1 MQNILAIINTPRKDW
16 KEEDIR
22 KAFNIDIRGR
32 YNRVKDFES
41 KRSPLESRFQ
51 LRVNADTKEEAVP
64 YVALIAPDQDTS
76 GPYGGMSFVLFPAD
90 EGDPESIA
98 ATEGE
103 PAMIA
108 ANERRP
114 ALICMVIGTQSIA
127 PDDMVLGKPGHARRC
142 RAISRWIASLPDGG
156 FSWSKRDPVRTD
168 LDIPKVIKKQL
179 ARWDQSLKRYGPVL
193 YACHAATGTGSDD
206 DQAAQLAALTAYLD
220 LFMDERGIDRRKASE
235 EEAEATRQQWLAHLL
250 PTVSQKD
257 TADLLE
263 YRRFVVLEGP
273 PGTGK
278 THLAKRLLTEQYNNN
293 GHLIQFHAGTTYE
306 SFIGGLRPV
315 KDDSTQG
322 FYFSAIGGQLMRA
335 VQQASADKSKPYL
348 LVIDEINRADL
359 AKVLGEAMH
368 LFEPSDPN
376 RQVELDYEFTEIGGR
391 TLRLPPNL
399 HILGTMNTADR
410 SIAVLD
416 VAVRRRFAFSPVWP
430 SLQVLNGNEV
440 SCKQMR
446 ETFAQLLDL
455 FVSHAGD
462 DAFNLLPGHAY
473 FMEPDDDKYRTKLQT
488 ELKPLLLEYLAQGHV
503 SGFGDEIHA
512 FIDSLDA

>member
-1 MQNILAIINTPRKDW
+1 MQNILAIINTPRQDW

-22 KAFNIDIRGR
+22 NAFNADIKDR
-32 YNRVKDFES
+32 YSRIKDFES
-41 KRSPLESRFQ
+41 KRSPEESRFQ
-51 LRVNADTKEEAVP
+51 LRVNADITPGAVP
-64 YVALIAPDQDTS
+64 YAALIAPDQDTS

-90 EGDPESIA
+90 EDG
-98 ATEGE
+98 
-103 PAMIA
+103 
-108 ANERRP
+108 P
-114 ALICMVIGTQSIA
+114 ALIAMGIGTQSIA

-142 RAISRWIASLPDGG
+142 RAISRWIASFPEGG
-156 FSWSKRDPVRTD
+156 FTWSKRDPVRTD
-168 LDIPKVIKKQL
+168 LDIPKVVKTQL
-179 ARWDQSLKRYGPVL
+179 ARWDQSLKRYGLVL
-193 YACHAATGTGSDD
+193 YACHAATGTGSTE
-206 DQAAQLAALTAYLD
+206 DQAAQLASLTAYLD
-220 LFMDERGIDRRKASE
+220 LFMDERGIDRKQATE
-235 EEAEATRQQWLAHLL
+235 KEALAARQKWLAHLL
-250 PTVSQKD
+250 PSVSQKD

-278 THLAKRLLTEQYNNN
+278 THLAKRLLTEHYNNN

-335 VQQASADKSKPYL
+335 VQHASADTSQLYL

-368 LFEPSDPN
+368 LFEPGDPN

-391 TLRLPPNL
+391 ILRLPPNL

-430 SLQVLNGNEV
+430 SLQVLNDDQR
-440 SCKQMR
+440 SCESMR
-446 ETFAQLLDL
+446 KKFAQLLDV

-473 FMEPDDDKYRTKLQT
+473 FMEPDEAKVKTKLQT

>member
-1 MQNILAIINTPRKDW
+1 M
-16 KEEDIR
+16 
-22 KAFNIDIRGR
+22 
-32 YNRVKDFES
+32 
-41 KRSPLESRFQ
+41 
-51 LRVNADTKEEAVP
+51 
-64 YVALIAPDQDTS
+64 
-76 GPYGGMSFVLFPAD
+76 
-90 EGDPESIA
+90 
-98 ATEGE
+98 
-103 PAMIA
+103 
-108 ANERRP
+108 
-114 ALICMVIGTQSIA
+114 
-127 PDDMVLGKPGHARRC
+127 
-142 RAISRWIASLPDGG
+142 
-156 FSWSKRDPVRTD
+156 
-168 LDIPKVIKKQL
+168 DIPRVVKAQL
-179 ARWDQSLKRYGPVL
+179 ERWDKSLEKYGLVL
-193 YACHAATGTGSDD
+193 YACHASIGTGSKEDK
-206 DQAAQLAALTAYLD
+206 AAQLASVTAYLD
-220 LFMDERGIDRRKASE
+220 LFMDERGVVRKKASE
-235 EEAEATRQQWLAHLL
+235 EKAQEARQQWLEHLL
-250 PTVSQKD
+250 PAVSQND
-257 TADLLE
+257 TADLLK

-315 KDDSTQG
+315 KDESSQG
-322 FYFSAIGGQLMRA
+322 FYFSAIGGQLIRA

-368 LFEPSDPN
+368 LFEPGDPK

-399 HILGTMNTADR
+399 HVLGTMNTADR

-430 SLQVLNGNEV
+430 SLQVLNDDQR
-440 SCKQMR
+440 SCEIMR
-446 ETFAQLLDL
+446 NKFAQLLDV
-455 FVSHAGD
+455 FVSHARD

-473 FMEPDDDKYRTKLQT
+473 FMEPDETKVKTKLQT

>member
-22 KAFNIDIRGR
+22 KAFNTDIRER

-41 KRSPLESRFQ
+41 KRSPEETRFQ
-51 LRVNADTKEEAVP
+51 LRVNSDTKEGAVP

-90 EGDPESIA
+90 ESDPELTA
-98 ATEGE
+98 AYRGE
-103 PAMIA
+103 PALIA
-108 ANERRP
+108 DNAPHP
-114 ALICMVIGTQSIA
+114 ALIAMGIGTQSIA

-142 RAISRWIASLPDGG
+142 RAISRWIASFPEGG
-156 FSWSKRDPVRTD
+156 FTWSKRDPVRTD
-168 LDIPKVIKKQL
+168 LDIPKVVKTQL
-179 ARWDQSLKRYGPVL
+179 ARWDQSLKKYGSVL
-193 YACHAATGTGSDD
+193 YACHAATGTGSRDD
-206 DQAAQLAALTAYLD
+206 KAAQLASLTAYLD
-220 LFMDERGIDRRKASE
+220 LFMDERGIDRKQASE
-235 EEAEATRQQWLAHLL
+235 KEALAARQQWLAHLL
-250 PTVSQKD
+250 PSVSQED
-257 TADLLE
+257 TAQLLA

-315 KDDSTQG
+315 KDESSQG
-322 FYFSAIGGQLMRA
+322 FYFLAIGGQLMRA
-335 VQQASADKSKPYL
+335 VQQASADRSKNYL

-368 LFEPSDPN
+368 LFEPGDPN
-376 RQVELDYEFTEIGGR
+376 RQVELDYEFQEIGGR

-399 HILGTMNTADR
+399 HVLGTMNTADR

-430 SLQVLNGNEV
+430 SLQVLNGDEQ

-473 FMEPDDDKYRTKLQT
+473 FMEPDESKVKTKLQT